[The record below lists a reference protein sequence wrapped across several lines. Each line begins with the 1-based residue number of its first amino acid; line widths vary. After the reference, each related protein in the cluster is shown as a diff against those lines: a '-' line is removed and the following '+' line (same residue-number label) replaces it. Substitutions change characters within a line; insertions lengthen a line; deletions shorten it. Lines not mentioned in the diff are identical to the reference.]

1 MSKIL
6 ATLWFKWIN
15 QRQKIASLSRCINH
29 VVKFKR
35 YLHLGIAVSNF
46 KSIVELS
53 IFDLKVWK
61 SQPKETKV
69 FFKNA
74 YMRIKVTTICTW
86 LEYHSFIIW
95 IGNRLTLE
103 IKGVF
108 LLSNLETITDC
119 TIFILVTSFWEK
131 QFFGL
136 VHKHA
141 FFIANIF

>member
-46 KSIVELS
+46 KSIVEFS

-74 YMRIKVTTICTW
+74 YMRIKVYVLRI
-86 LEYHSFIIW
+86 SFIHYLNWKSFKVRNKGCLPVIESR
-95 IGNRLTLE
+95 NYHRLHNFYFGYIVLR
-103 IKGVF
+103 KAVF
-108 LLSNLETITDC
+108 RARS
-119 TIFILVTSFWEK
+119 
-131 QFFGL
+131 
-136 VHKHA
+136 
-141 FFIANIF
+141 